1 MTEQPPVQPPHQPP
15 VQPAPQQGP
24 GYPATQPMP
33 AVTGD
38 PVPTSQAA
46 AGGSSAAQQS
56 GPPGSTPPG
65 NTWHQATS
73 TRGGRWAIAV
83 AAAALAVLMLLGI
96 GVAGLLVLRNHDRF
110 GMMGQRGEGFSRG
123 QMGQG
128 DGRDDGG
135 NRGSNPLQPGVPGA
149 PGQRGGGTQGPGR
162 LGGLL
167 GGGALHGTVT
177 ATVNGSPQA
186 LVFQRGKVSAVS
198 ATSITLTSSDG
209 FAGTYGRSSAT
220 SSMMAAPVA
229 GGQAFVLA
237 RSSDKVAITIIPTPA
252 NGGVG
257 PSN

>member
-1 MTEQPPVQPPHQPP
+1 MSP
-15 VQPAPQQGP
+15 
-24 GYPATQPMP
+24 
-33 AVTGD
+33 
-38 PVPTSQAA
+38 AA
-46 AGGSSAAQQS
+46 AGGPAAGHQA
-56 GPPGSTPPG
+56 GPPA

-83 AAAALAVLMLLGI
+83 AAAALAVLMLLGV

-123 QMGQG
+123 QMGHG

-135 NRGSNPLQPGVPGA
+135 NRGTNPLQPGAPGA
-149 PGQRGGGTQGPGR
+149 PGQRGGGTQGLGR

-186 LVFQRGKVSAVS
+186 LVFQRGQVSAVS
-198 ATSITLTSSDG
+198 ATSITLKSSDG
-209 FAGTYGRSSAT
+209 FSGTYGRTSAT
-220 SSMMAAPVA
+220 SSMLQAPVA

-237 RSSDKVAITIIPTPA
+237 RASDKVAVTVIPTPA
-252 NGGVG
+252 GGGVG
-257 PSN
+257 PSS